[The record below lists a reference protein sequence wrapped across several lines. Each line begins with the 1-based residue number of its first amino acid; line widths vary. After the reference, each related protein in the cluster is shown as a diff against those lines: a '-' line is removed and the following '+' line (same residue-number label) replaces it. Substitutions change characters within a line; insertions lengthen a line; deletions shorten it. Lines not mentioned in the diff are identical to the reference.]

1 MRNPKPPTPLRRS
14 SWLRL
19 LEGWEWGYDPD
30 NRPSASLFTHE
41 YDVIV
46 SVRGGSVTI
55 GGSPGAVA
63 PWEISRCVMKEVLL
77 TRGLKALV
85 DDEDFDEISKY
96 RWRAVWGRSS
106 FYADANRMW
115 MVEGWFT
122 TCTAA

>member
-1 MRNPKPPTPLRRS
+1 MRNPKPPIPLRRS

-63 PWEISRCVMKEVLL
+63 PWEIIIAVVHANGYDLQEF
-77 TRGLKALV
+77 LKAG
-85 DDEDFDEISKY
+85 DP
-96 RWRAVWGRSS
+96 
-106 FYADANRMW
+106 
-115 MVEGWFT
+115 
-122 TCTAA
+122 